1 MQWQI
6 SRVFPVLK
14 PKDVHIWRASL
25 TRNQA
30 DLDKLFFLL
39 NPEEKERAAK
49 YIVKKA
55 ADSFIVSRAILRTLI
70 AKYLQIDSQN
80 ISFQQNKYGK
90 LRLDS
95 SPLQFNISHSHD
107 LALFIFALD
116 VPVGIDVEFIRNDY
130 EFADIANKFFSK
142 TEVAELFSLPVSQQ
156 IQAFFNCWSRKEAFI
171 KALGNGLFTALD
183 KFSVEVSA
191 RKEGRVRLS
200 DSGGGL
206 DTQSWILE
214 ALDPADGYVGAFA
227 VGLSEYATSFY
238 DFEMGLIMSLT
249 PNL

>member
-1 MQWQI
+1 MLWQ
-6 SRVFPVLK
+6 SLKNFPTLK
-14 PKDVHIWRASL
+14 ANQAHIWRASL
-25 TRNQA
+25 TRNQV
-30 DLDKLFFLL
+30 DLDKLLFLL

-70 AKYLQIDSQN
+70 AKYLQINSQ
-80 ISFQQNKYGK
+80 SMVFQQNKYGK
-90 LRLDS
+90 LHLNS
-95 SPLQFNISHSHD
+95 SLLQFNISHSHG

-116 VPVGIDVEFIRNDY
+116 TPVGIDVEFVRNDY

-142 TEVAELFSLPVSQQ
+142 TEVRELFSLPDGQQ
-156 IQAFFNCWSRKEAFI
+156 TQAFFNCWSRKEAFI

-214 ALDPADGYVGAFA
+214 ALDPANGYAGAFA
-227 VGLSEYATSFY
+227 VGSAEYAASFY
-238 DFEMGLIMSLT
+238 DFDTIFS
-249 PNL
+249 PFSKIP